1 MLNYLSEWCE
11 LKQGELENMLTGLAN
26 IKYDNN
32 DINKNIQKIS
42 RFIKVTATLFET
54 LSKLEFIGKKKESG
68 IFVKEE
74 QHGFSDAQQNKARRR
89 FFG

>member
-1 MLNYLSEWCE
+1 VI
-11 LKQGELENMLTGLAN
+11 T
-26 IKYDNN
+26 
-32 DINKNIQKIS
+32 
-42 RFIKVTATLFET
+42 FVKVSSKLFET

-74 QHGFSDAQQNKARRR
+74 AIGSTNDPIKARRR